1 MGRFGLALVKT
12 RGELTKTNLN
22 KYYLVQQK

>member
-22 KYYLVQQK
+22 KNII